1 MSDLADRISRA
12 AVAALDLAP
21 FDDRFSRLSR
31 QVLAGGASRFGRVVA
46 DDQAIHFVIPVGLA
60 GERIEYGALVLQ
72 DRQAGVLWRDA
83 AGMDHSSVVHRNG
96 DTHSTFSSLTL
107 GGEQWMRF
115 DVESAGEHLTFLVP
129 PVNSPLLRSTLID
142 FFRARP
148 GSFSAPTPLPE
159 PDPEPAP
166 IVRFPDPEPEP
177 EPEPVAEAPV
187 EASVEPAAV
196 AEADLD
202 ATQVLAA
209 TDVPEPALE
218 PGGDPEHTDRTP
230 AEQFAAE
237 PALINEWAPEAAE
250 LDDATRVRPVLP
262 PEDDDATRVHEPPFD
277 LYRDAPAVPPATPPS
292 WTQAPTQALPT
303 QQPEPAPR
311 QEWSVQQQDW
321 VQAGQ
326 PVQSY
331 APQQQAY
338 APAPAGT
345 SQTLVGFLIGLL
357 VTLGVGGAVIL
368 FNLLGG

>member
-46 DDQAIHFVIPVGLA
+46 DDQAVHFVIPVGLA
-60 GERIEYGALVLQ
+60 GERIDYGALVLQ
-72 DRQAGVLWRDA
+72 DRQAGILWRDA
-83 AGMDHSSVVHRNG
+83 AGMDHGSVVRRTV
-96 DTHSTFSSLTL
+96 DTHSSFSSLTL

-187 EASVEPAAV
+187 EPVHTP
-196 AEADLD
+196 EADLD
-202 ATQVLAA
+202 ATQVMAPA
-209 TDVPEPALE
+209 DMPEPALE
-218 PGGDPEHTDRTP
+218 PGGVEGAHHARSPSAFRSRSGCGGAISH
-230 AEQFAAE
+230 A
-237 PALINEWAPEAAE
+237 
-250 LDDATRVRPVLP
+250 RVR
-262 PEDDDATRVHEPPFD
+262 ASISASS
-277 LYRDAPAVPPATPPS
+277 AP
-292 WTQAPTQALPT
+292 
-303 QQPEPAPR
+303 
-311 QEWSVQQQDW
+311 
-321 VQAGQ
+321 
-326 PVQSY
+326 
-331 APQQQAY
+331 
-338 APAPAGT
+338 
-345 SQTLVGFLIGLL
+345 GFSRRIRWR
-357 VTLGVGGAVIL
+357 
-368 FNLLGG
+368 